1 MVTTEAGVTALPRR
15 PLVVFLMGVTGSGKT
30 TLGEAL
36 GLAWSWPYHDAD
48 AYHPPA
54 NVAKMRAGTPLTDDD
69 RVPWL
74 IALHDCAQQTVE
86 RGDGAV
92 IGCSALKASYRA
104 ILRGSLAP
112 VAFVWLDVPREAL
125 QARMDARRGHFMPAS
140 LLDSQLHTL
149 EAPVHA
155 FHIDGDQPVEDL
167 VREVTTRLIAWQ
179 ESSPQTGDD

>member
-1 MVTTEAGVTALPRR
+1 MAASPRR
-15 PLVVFLMGVTGSGKT
+15 PLVVFVMGVTGSGKT

-36 GLAWSWPYHDAD
+36 GRAWSWPYHDAD

-54 NVAKMRAGTPLTDDD
+54 NVEKMRAGTPLTDAD

-74 IALHDCAQQTVE
+74 AALHDCAQQTVD
-86 RGDGAV
+86 RGEGAV

-104 ILRGSLAP
+104 ILRGALSP
-112 VAFVWLDVPREAL
+112 VVFVWLDVPREAL

-140 LLDSQLHTL
+140 LLESQLHTL

-155 FHIDGDQPVEDL
+155 FHIDGDQPVADL
-167 VREVTTRLIAWQ
+167 VREVTTRLIASQ
-179 ESSPQTGDD
+179 DANPPTDDD